1 MCASSLCRTPVG
13 PCVCFGPSFAHFTA
27 ANRPECADITATTA
41 YGIEKD
47 MTRTT
52 LGIIIGLA
60 LGLALAFG
68 SVGQMLLVALFCA
81 LGVIVAKV
89 LDGDIDLS
97 RYVAGRRDR

>member
-1 MCASSLCRTPVG
+1 
-13 PCVCFGPSFAHFTA
+13 
-27 ANRPECADITATTA
+27 
-41 YGIEKD
+41 

-68 SVGQMLLVALFCA
+68 SFSQMLLVALFCA

-89 LDGDIDLS
+89 LDGDIDLN
-97 RYVAGRRDR
+97 RYVANRRDR